1 MGVLSFVKFRFID
14 RRERSGGQASITPK
28 KEKKKNIF
36 VVAKTKKR
44 VEKLFIGNIKLPG
57 KIINNIVWSFPRILL
72 WNKISSIKEEFH

>member
-14 RRERSGGQASITPK
+14 RRERSGGQASITK
-28 KEKKKNIF
+28 KKRKKKNIF

-57 KIINNIVWSFPRILL
+57 KITIILFGVFT
-72 WNKISSIKEEFH
+72 EFFRGIYF

>member
-14 RRERSGGQASITPK
+14 RRERSGGQASITQK

-57 KIINNIVWSFPRILL
+57 KISKTLFGVFTEFCCGINYLQ
-72 WNKISSIKEEFH
+72 

>member
-14 RRERSGGQASITPK
+14 RRERSGGQQSIT
-28 KEKKKNIF
+28 KKKRKKSPNIF

-57 KIINNIVWSFPRILL
+57 KIPIIL
-72 WNKISSIKEEFH
+72 FGAFT